1 MKIKNDHSS
10 EYSYAEEHAPVIGQ
24 PKNEDSGIEPL
35 YLDFCFYRDWEDWD
49 RWKEDMSKED
59 GRDGVFFRGEEPI
72 LLPVPAEERFLYLCL
87 HEFITVLLASLAQKA
102 GETQSQVQGVDD
114 EESTYV
120 LTEATVKRISSCAGD
135 LEALIAHL
143 GDEEISAI
151 RNVSRALADHF
162 TKTTE

>member
-10 EYSYAEEHAPVIGQ
+10 EYSYAEEHSPVIDQ
-24 PKNEDSGIEPL
+24 PEIEDSANEPL
-35 YLDFCFYRDWEDWD
+35 NLGYCFHEDWDSWD
-49 RWKEDMSKED
+49 RWKEHMPLEEERDWIFSKD
-59 GRDGVFFRGEEPI
+59 EEPI
-72 LLPVPAEERFLYLCL
+72 LLPVPVEEQFHYLRL
-87 HEFITVLLASLAQKA
+87 HEFITVLLASLAVDA
-102 GETQSQVQGVDD
+102 GKTQSQVQGAED
-114 EESTYV
+114 EESDDV
-120 LTEATVKRISSCAGD
+120 LTEAAVRSIRSCAGD